1 MYGDMRGDVREGF
14 VGLLTPLNTI
24 LPHPMPLRPKGS
36 GLGIPNVINPS
47 LMDTDMEILPI
58 PAFWRVG
65 DLDWEVRREGWN
77 GMECVIVGKR
87 RGGCGG

>member
-1 MYGDMRGDVREGF
+1 MYGDMKGEVLEGF
-14 VGLLTPLNTI
+14 VGLLTRLRTAT
-24 LPHPMPLRPKGS
+24 PMPLRPKGS

-65 DLDWEVRREGWN
+65 DLEIGVT
-77 GMECVIVGKR
+77 
-87 RGGCGG
+87 